1 MLYVVHLC
9 LGLDYQVCAPMRA
22 PLRGNMS
29 GKGKLTDTAL
39 KRLQKQAITKEVSQ
53 SDGQGLSVR
62 ARPSDSG
69 DLNNVSWLFRY
80 RIGDRS
86 TNPTKLVLGS
96 YPDLSLANARKKR
109 EECRAW
115 LADGK
120 DPKFEIALAID
131 KTIKP
136 ITVVDALNFW
146 IDEYAI
152 GKRTN
157 ALKHRQQFNK
167 WLVPE
172 LGHLPLASI
181 QKPHWIKTI
190 RKRSKQYPVAAG
202 YVLRNLQQ
210 ALKFCNKRGY
220 EIDRSVFDIELDD
233 IDAKKQNKRS
243 QRLVEDDSWQRLEDL
258 VKWLDEGN
266 MMPYYRHLTLLLI
279 SFGCRT
285 QELRLAETKEFN
297 FETQVW
303 TVPAAHNKTRDKDQ
317 AKGQSGEI
325 KRPIPDAL
333 TPMLKALCEQHKGG
347 YLLGELKSAE
357 AVSGWGGKVYKLLGH
372 TESWSLHDLRRTV
385 ATGLNDMG
393 IAPHVVEALLGHS
406 IQGVAGIYNRSQY
419 LPEKLDAL
427 NKWQDRLALLR
438 GDTNNVVMLGKV
450 VRGE

>member
-1 MLYVVHLC
+1 
-9 LGLDYQVCAPMRA
+9 
-22 PLRGNMS
+22 MS

-62 ARPSDSG
+62 ARPSGNDE
-69 DLNNVSWLFRY
+69 LNNVSWLFRY
-80 RIGDRS
+80 RVGDRS

-96 YPDLSLANARKKR
+96 YPDLSLAKARKKR
-109 EECRAW
+109 DECRAW

-120 DPKFEIALAID
+120 DPKFEIVLALD

-136 ITVVDALNFW
+136 ITVADALNFW

-152 GKRTN
+152 EKRTN

-220 EIDRSVFDIELDD
+220 EIDRSVFDIDFDD

-258 VKWLDEGN
+258 VKWLDEGR

-279 SFGCRT
+279 SFGCRS

-325 KRPIPDAL
+325 KRPIPTAL
-333 TPMLKALCEQHKGG
+333 LPMLKALCDQHKGG
-347 YLLGELKSAE
+347 YLLGELKNAE
-357 AVSGWGGKVYKLLGH
+357 AVSGWGRTIYKLLGH
-372 TESWSLHDLRRTV
+372 EESWSLHDLRRTV

-406 IQGVAGIYNRSQY
+406 LQGVAGIYNRSQY

-427 NKWQDRLALLR
+427 NKWQDRLELLR
-438 GDTNNVVMLGKV
+438 GDTNNIVVLGRRNDFK
-450 VRGE
+450 G

>member
-1 MLYVVHLC
+1 M
-9 LGLDYQVCAPMRA
+9 A
-22 PLRGNMS
+22 
-29 GKGKLTDTAL
+29 GKDKLNNSVLEKLL
-39 KRLQKQAITKEVSQ
+39 KEAITKAVTQ
-53 SDGQGLSVR
+53 SDGLGLSVR
-62 ARPSDSG
+62 VRPSTTEKQNN
-69 DLNNVSWLFRY
+69 LNWLYRY
-80 RIGDRS
+80 RIGDRTTS
-86 TNPTKLVLGS
+86 PDTIVLGN

-109 EECRAW
+109 DECRAW

-136 ITVVDALNFW
+136 ITVKDALNFW

-167 WLVPE
+167 WLVPD
-172 LGHLPLASI
+172 LGHLPLSSI
-181 QKPHWIKTI
+181 KKPHWIKALN
-190 RKRSKQYPVAAG
+190 KRSKKYPVAAG

-210 ALKFCNKRGY
+210 ALKYCAKKGY
-220 EIDRSVFDIELDD
+220 EIDRSVFDIDFED

-258 VKWLDEGN
+258 VKWLDKGN

-285 QELRLAETKEFN
+285 QELRLAESKEFN

-303 TVPAAHNKTRDKDQ
+303 TVPADHNKTRDKDQ
-317 AKGQSGEI
+317 AKGLSGEI

-333 TPMLKALCEQHKGG
+333 IPTLQSLCEQHKGG
-347 YLLGELKSAE
+347 YLLGELKNSE

-372 TESWSLHDLRRTV
+372 EDAWSLHDLRRTV

-419 LPEKLDAL
+419 LPEKRDAL

-438 GDTNNVVMLGKV
+438 GDTNNVVMLG
-450 VRGE
+450 RINNG

>member
-1 MLYVVHLC
+1 M
-9 LGLDYQVCAPMRA
+9 A
-22 PLRGNMS
+22 
-29 GKGKLTDTAL
+29 GKNKLTNTVLEKLL
-39 KRLQKQAITKEVSQ
+39 KEPLTKTVTQ
-53 SDGQGLSVR
+53 SDGLGLSIR
-62 ARPSDSG
+62 SRPSETNKQNN
-69 DLNNVSWLFRY
+69 LNWLYRY
-80 RIGDRS
+80 RVGDRTTS
-86 TNPTKLVLGS
+86 PDTIVLGT
-96 YPDLSLANARKKR
+96 YPDLSLAKARIKR
-109 EECRAW
+109 DECRAW
-115 LADGK
+115 LADNK
-120 DPKFEIALAID
+120 DPKTELALAID

-136 ITVVDALNFW
+136 ITVDEALNFW

-181 QKPHWIKTI
+181 QKPHWVAAL

-210 ALKFCNKRGY
+210 SLKFCAKRGY
-220 EIDRSVFDIELDD
+220 ELDRSVFDIDFDD

-258 VKWLDEGN
+258 VKWLDTGN

-285 QELRLAETKEFN
+285 QEIRLAEAKEFN
-297 FETQVW
+297 FNTMVW

-325 KRPIPDAL
+325 KRPIPNAL
-333 TPMLKALCEQHKGG
+333 VPMLQSLCELSNDS
-347 YLLGELKSAE
+347 YLLGELKSVE
-357 AVSGWGGKVYKLLGH
+357 SVSGWGRNVYKLLGH
-372 TESWSLHDLRRTV
+372 QESWSLHDLRRTV

-393 IAPHVVEALLGHS
+393 VAPHVVEALLGHS

-427 NKWQDRLALLR
+427 NKWQDRLELLR
-438 GDTNNVVMLGKV
+438 GDTHNVLMLGRTV
-450 VRGE
+450 NG

>member
-1 MLYVVHLC
+1 M
-9 LGLDYQVCAPMRA
+9 A
-22 PLRGNMS
+22 
-29 GKGKLTDTAL
+29 GKDKLNNTAL
-39 KRLQKQAITKEVSQ
+39 DKLLKESITKAVTH
-53 SDGQGLSVR
+53 SDGLGLSVR
-62 ARPSDSG
+62 VRPSKTDKQ
-69 DLNNVSWLFRY
+69 NNMNWLYRY
-80 RIGDRS
+80 RIGDRTTS
-86 TNPTKLVLGS
+86 PQTIVLGN
-96 YPDLSLANARKKR
+96 YPDLSLAKARKKR
-109 EECRAW
+109 DECRAW
-115 LADGK
+115 LADNK

-136 ITVVDALNFW
+136 ITVADALNFW

-167 WLVPE
+167 WLVPA
-172 LGHLPLASI
+172 LGHLPLSSI
-181 QKPHWIKTI
+181 KKSHWIKTI

-210 ALKFCNKRGY
+210 ALKYCSKKGY
-220 EIDRSVFDIELDD
+220 EIDRSVFDIDLDD

-258 VKWLDEGN
+258 VKWLDTGN
-266 MMPYYRHLTLLLI
+266 MMPYYRNLTLLLI

-285 QELRLAETKEFN
+285 QEVRLAESKEFN
-297 FETQVW
+297 FDTQVW

-325 KRPIPDAL
+325 KRPIPQAL
-333 TPMLKALCEQHKGG
+333 IPMLKSLCEQHKDG
-347 YLLGELKSAE
+347 YLLGELKNSE

-372 TESWSLHDLRRTV
+372 EDAWSLHDLRRTV

-438 GDTNNVVMLGKV
+438 GDTNNVVMLGRV
-450 VRGE
+450 SGEAKKGRS

>member
-1 MLYVVHLC
+1 M
-9 LGLDYQVCAPMRA
+9 A
-22 PLRGNMS
+22 
-29 GKGKLTDTAL
+29 GKNKLTDTAL
-39 KRLQKQAITKEVSQ
+39 KKLLSDNYVKAVTQ
-53 SDGQGLSVR
+53 SDGLGLSIR
-62 ARPSDSG
+62 ARPSKVNKQNN
-69 DLNNVSWLFRY
+69 LNWLFRY
-80 RIGDRS
+80 RIGDRTTS
-86 TNPTKLVLGS
+86 PHTIVLGN
-96 YPDLSLANARKKR
+96 YPDLTLAKARDKR
-109 EECRAW
+109 DECRAW

-131 KTIKP
+131 RTIKP
-136 ITVVDALNFW
+136 ITVEDALNFW
-146 IDEYAI
+146 IDEYALD
-152 GKRTN
+152 KRTN
-157 ALKHRQQFNK
+157 AIKHRQQFNK

-190 RKRSKQYPVAAG
+190 RKSSKQYPVAAG

-210 ALKFCNKRGY
+210 ALKFCAKRGY

-233 IDAKKQNKRS
+233 IGAKKQNKRS

-258 VKWLDEGN
+258 VKWLDAGK
-266 MMPYYRHLTLLLI
+266 MMPYYRNLTLLLI

-285 QELRLAETKEFN
+285 QELRLAQTKEFN
-297 FETQVW
+297 FDTKVW

-333 TPMLKALCEQHKGG
+333 IPMLKSLCEQHKGG

-357 AVSGWGGKVYKLLGH
+357 AVSGWGGKIYKLLGH
-372 TESWSLHDLRRTV
+372 DNSWSLHDLRRTV

-427 NKWQDRLALLR
+427 NTWQDRLALLR
-438 GDTNNVVMLGKV
+438 GDTNNVVMLGRANEKF
-450 VRGE
+450 